1 GAAARDLVA
10 KGYVVFTASTQWDPE
25 AKGRK
30 GGKKMI
36 PPRNWPASTLA
47 NCLTDHYFQP
57 YQNTLL
63 INTAASGIVVLDF
76 DVSDGGME
84 QLDIWET
91 EHGAFDAPRVR
102 TGSGGVH
109 FYFSHQ
115 RSLESGLGE
124 ETPTHFAKLELRVRD
139 PVSGKE
145 VLKKVGVDMRGVS
158 SNGMIACPPSSYE
171 RLGETARYTVDGGG
185 ELPPA
190 HNLPPLPHW
199 LIEILN
205 ERASR
210 GSGERSRGPSE
221 ISSGAG
227 PSARASAG
235 FGAPDLTDLGLQ
247 QEVVEVMRGMLSS
260 FGDNSSVFSKA
271 EPSTIAGL
279 GAVMYHWRNDA
290 GGRVCP
296 YAEDGAQP
304 HSSNNFGLLR
314 RGTEITY
321 VCHSQ
326 RCKIGDGCRNKTLG
340 RLMFPVAAAFSDAS
354 PLNSDRDRLYKNRE
368 LLPLWFLRQNL
379 SVSAGDEGGALII
392 DRLQT
397 YAGRNL
403 VFCNEK
409 WFYWN
414 GSVWVV
420 DVAGRIASQICRG
433 ELNKISKAYK
443 KETASDAEGEGSQA
457 EEEKKS
463 RKEKLVNFNFNA
475 KMSQIMTTLKGY
487 CQEPAFEDALNT
499 NRDALP
505 LQNGVIL
512 LQSGILMAHHPKYLW
527 SFKLP
532 VWWPSAGLATPL
544 GRTGEFL
551 REITHTSEALA
562 YLQRILGYG
571 ITGHTSNQVMLTMIG
586 EGGAGKSLLLALL
599 KRVIGPFY
607 KDVSKDM
614 LVTSKGQ
621 RPLGKGAANPAE
633 AGLRGIR
640 IAVCAESEDT
650 DEFSEANLKRLTGE
664 ATITSRALYSDYVT
678 FATTQLHILCSN
690 YPPRVKTWTTAL
702 KRRLL
707 TLVFPMRF
715 FYPDEAGYNPDNP
728 FHGIRDLELEDVL
741 KAEPEKLLVFLVQGS
756 KDWYASGK
764 RLLDMPESSRTYMQ
778 SWEQENDPFAAF
790 L

>member
-1 GAAARDLVA
+1 MG
-10 KGYVVFTASTQWDPE
+10 
-25 AKGRK
+25 
-30 GGKKMI
+30 
-36 PPRNWPASTLA
+36 ASTL
-47 NCLTDHYFQP
+47 
-57 YQNTLL
+57 
-63 INTAASGIVVLDF
+63 
-76 DVSDGGME
+76 
-84 QLDIWET
+84 
-91 EHGAFDAPRVR
+91 
-102 TGSGGVH
+102 
-109 FYFSHQ
+109 
-115 RSLESGLGE
+115 
-124 ETPTHFAKLELRVRD
+124 
-139 PVSGKE
+139 
-145 VLKKVGVDMRGVS
+145 
-158 SNGMIACPPSSYE
+158 
-171 RLGETARYTVDGGG
+171 RLGEIARYTVDGGG

-190 HNLPPLPHW
+190 EDLPPLPKW
-199 LIEILN
+199 LIGILN
-205 ERASR
+205 ERVAR
-210 GSGERSRGPSE
+210 GSGERARRPSE
-221 ISSGAG
+221 VPSRAES
-227 PSARASAG
+227 SARASAVL
-235 FGAPDLTDLGLQ
+235 GAPDLTDLGLQ

-271 EPSTIAGL
+271 ELSTVAGL
-279 GAVMYHWRNDA
+279 GVVMYHWRNGA
-290 GGRVCP
+290 EGRVCP

-326 RCKIGDGCRNKTLG
+326 RCKTGDGCRNKRLG
-340 RLMFPVAAAFSDAS
+340 RLMFPVAASFSDAF

-379 SVSAGDEGGALII
+379 SVLAGDEGGALII

-409 WFYWN
+409 WFYYN
-414 GSVWVV
+414 GSIWVV
-420 DVAGRIASQICRG
+420 DVAGRVASQICRG

-443 KETASDAEGEGSQA
+443 KETASEAEGGGSQA
-457 EEEKKS
+457 EEEKRP

-487 CQEPAFEDALNT
+487 CLEPAFEEALNT

-505 LQNGVIL
+505 LQNGVVL
-512 LQSGILMAHHPKYLW
+512 LESGILVAHHPKYLW

-532 VWWPSAGLATPL
+532 VRWPSTGLATPL
-544 GRTGEFL
+544 GKTGDFL
-551 REITHTSEALA
+551 RQITHTPEALA
-562 YLQRILGYG
+562 YLQRILEYG
-571 ITGHTSNQVMLTMIG
+571 FTGHISNQVMLTMIG

-650 DEFSEANLKRLTGE
+650 DEFSEANVKRLTGE

-690 YPPRVKTWTTAL
+690 YPPRVKTWTIAL

-715 FYPDEAGYNPDNP
+715 FYPDEVGYNPDNP

-741 KAEPEKLLVFLVQGS
+741 KAEPEKLLVFLVQGA
-756 KDWYASGK
+756 KDWYASSK
-764 RLLDMPESSRTYMQ
+764 RLLDMPESSKAYMQ
-778 SWEQENDPFAAF
+778 SWEQEHDPFAAF
-790 L
+790 LQQEGRMNIKAFESTRSLMEAYNNPDSLVDGVRFGDTDAPQIRNDRKFAEACKKKGLESPDKPSALRFANPGHMVRGYRGFQLNTPTKESILER